1 MVTHL
6 GLSLSVSLLV
16 NLLLLGLR
24 KSSSLPL
31 PPDPNFFPFLGTI
44 KWLRQG
50 LGGLNIYLRSVH
62 QRLGPIITLRITSRP
77 AIFIADRSLAHQA
90 LILNG
95 AVFAD
100 RPPAPPISKIV
111 SSNQHNISSG
121 FYGATWR
128 LLRRNLTSEIL
139 HPSRLRSY
147 SHARRWVLEILFD
160 RFRNHGGSQE
170 PIVVVDHLHY
180 AMFALLVLMCFG
192 DKLDEKQIKE
202 VEFVQRRQLLSFGRF
217 NILNL
222 WPKLTKLIF
231 KSRWDEFH
239 RIRDEQRDVLLPLV
253 RARRKILEERKK
265 DDEEEKKDYVQSYV
279 DTLLD
284 LELPDEKRK
293 LNEEEIMSLCSE
305 FLNGGTD
312 TTATAL
318 QWIMANL
325 VKNPSIQER
334 LYEEIKSV
342 VREEA
347 KEIEEEEAHKM
358 PYLKAVVLE
367 GLRRHPPGHF
377 VLPHSVTE
385 DTVLGGYKVPKKGT
399 VNFMVAEI
407 GRDPAVWDE
416 PMAFKPERFIGEE
429 EPVDITGSRGI
440 KMMPFGAGRRICPGI
455 GLAMLHLEYY
465 VANMVKEFEWKEVE
479 GCEVDLTEK
488 LEFTVVMKHPLKAL
502 AVARRSLEKEIVFSF
517 FSLVLMFWKIW

>member
-1 MVTHL
+1 MEIWL
-6 GLSLSVSLLV
+6 LILVSLAVSLFLP
-16 NLLLLGLR
+16 LLLR
-24 KSSSLPL
+24 RRNSSSLPL
-31 PPDPNFFPFLGTI
+31 PPDPNFFPLIGTLQ
-44 KWLRQG
+44 WLRRG
-50 LGGLNIYLRSVH
+50 LGGLDTYLRSVH
-62 QRLGPIITLRITSRP
+62 HRLGPIITLRITSRP
-77 AIFIADRSLAHQA
+77 AIFVSDRSLAHQA
-90 LILNG
+90 LVLNG

-100 RPPAPPISKIV
+100 RPPPAPISRFIT
-111 SSNQHNISSG
+111 SNQHNISSG
-121 FYGATWR
+121 SYGATWR

-160 RFRNHGGSQE
+160 RFRNHEGEE
-170 PIVVVDHLHY
+170 PIVVVHHLHY

-202 VEFVQRRQLLSFGRF
+202 VEFVQRRQLLSFSRY

-222 WPKLTKLIF
+222 WPKFTKLIF
-231 KSRWDEFH
+231 RSRWEEFH
-239 RIRDEQRDVLLPLV
+239 KMRKEQRDVLLPLI
-253 RARRKILEERKK
+253 RARRKIVEERKK
-265 DDEEEKKDYVQSYV
+265 RSEEEEEGNKDYVQSYV

-284 LELPDEKRK
+284 LELPEEKRK
-293 LNEEEIMSLCSE
+293 LNEDEIVSLCSE

-325 VKNPSIQER
+325 VKSPEIQEK
-334 LYEEIKSV
+334 LYSEIKSV
-342 VREEA
+342 VGEEA

-399 VNFMVAEI
+399 INFMVAEI
-407 GRDPAVWDE
+407 GRDPTVWEE

-455 GLAMLHLEYY
+455 GLAMMHLEYY
-465 VANMVKEFEWKEVE
+465 VANMVREFEWKEVK
-479 GCEVDLTEK
+479 GYEVDLTEK
-488 LEFTVVMKHPLKAL
+488 LEFTVVMKHPLKAR
-502 AVARRSLEKEIVFSF
+502 AVPRRS
-517 FSLVLMFWKIW
+517 

>member
-1 MVTHL
+1 M
-6 GLSLSVSLLV
+6 
-16 NLLLLGLR
+16 
-24 KSSSLPL
+24 
-31 PPDPNFFPFLGTI
+31 
-44 KWLRQG
+44 
-50 LGGLNIYLRSVH
+50 
-62 QRLGPIITLRITSRP
+62 
-77 AIFIADRSLAHQA
+77 
-90 LILNG
+90 LNG

-100 RPPAPPISKIV
+100 RPPAAPISKIV

-121 FYGATWR
+121 SYGATWR

-139 HPSRLRSY
+139 HPSRVRSY
-147 SHARRWVLEILFD
+147 SHARRWVLDILFD
-160 RFRNHGGSQE
+160 RFRRHDGSE
-170 PIVVVDHLHY
+170 EEAIVVVDHLHY

-202 VEFVQRRQLLSFGRF
+202 VEFVQRRQLLSFSRF

-222 WPKLTKLIF
+222 WPKLTRLIF
-231 KSRWDEFH
+231 RSRWEEFH
-239 RIRDEQRDVLLPLV
+239 QMRREQGDVLLPLI
-253 RARRKILEERKK
+253 RARRKIVESRMKNN
-265 DDEEEKKDYVQSYV
+265 KDYVQSYV

-284 LELPDEKRK
+284 LELPEEKRK
-293 LNEEEIMSLCSE
+293 LNEEEIVSLCSE

-325 VKNPSIQER
+325 VKKPEIQER

-342 VREEA
+342 VAGDEA

-385 DTVLGGYKVPKKGT
+385 DTVLGGYKVPKRGT

-407 GRDPAVWDE
+407 GRDPAVWDD
-416 PMAFKPERFIGEE
+416 PMEFKPERFIREE

-465 VANMVKEFEWKEVE
+465 VANMVKEFEWKEVK
-479 GCEVDLTEK
+479 GYEVDLTEK
-488 LEFTVVMKHPLKAL
+488 LEFTVVMKHPLKAR
-502 AVARRSLEKEIVFSF
+502 AVPRTS
-517 FSLVLMFWKIW
+517 

>member
-1 MVTHL
+1 MEIWL
-6 GLSLSVSLLV
+6 LIIVSLCVSLV
-16 NLLLLGLR
+16 LNLLLLRLR
-24 KSSSLPL
+24 NSFSHPL
-31 PPDPNFFPFLGTI
+31 PPDPNFFPFIGTI
-44 KWLRQG
+44 WWLRKG
-50 LGGLNIYLRSVH
+50 LGGLTTYLHSVH
-62 QRLGPIITLRITSRP
+62 HRLGPIITLRIASSP
-77 AIFIADRSLAHQA
+77 SIFVANRSLAHQA
-90 LILNG
+90 LVQNG

-100 RPPAPPISKIV
+100 RPPAPPVSRID

-121 FYGATWR
+121 GYGATWR
-128 LLRRNLTSEIL
+128 ILRRNLKSEIL
-139 HPSRLRSY
+139 HPSRVRSY
-147 SHARRWVLEILFD
+147 SHARRWVLDILFD
-160 RFRNHGGSQE
+160 QFRKHGSEKDE

-202 VEFVQRRQLLSFGRF
+202 VEFVQRRQLLSLSRF

-222 WPKLTKLIF
+222 WPKVTKLIF
-231 KSRWDEFH
+231 RSRWEEFH
-239 RIRDEQRDVLLPLV
+239 QMRREQRDVLLPLI
-253 RARRKILEERKK
+253 RARRKIVEEREKRSS
-265 DDEEEKKDYVQSYV
+265 EEENYVQSYV
-279 DTLLD
+279 DTLLA

-293 LNEEEIMSLCSE
+293 LNEDEIVSLCSE
-305 FLNGGTD
+305 FLSAGTD

-325 VKNPSIQER
+325 VKNPEIQKR

-342 VREEA
+342 VGEEEG
-347 KEIEEEEAHKM
+347 KEIEEEDARKM

-377 VLPHSVTE
+377 LVPHSVTE
-385 DTVLGGYKVPKKGT
+385 DTVLGGYKVPKRGT

-407 GRDPAVWDE
+407 GRDPEVWDE
-416 PMAFKPERFIGEE
+416 PMAFKPERFMGEA

-488 LEFTVVMKHPLKAL
+488 VEFTVVMKHPLKAR
-502 AVARRSLEKEIVFSF
+502 AVPRRT
-517 FSLVLMFWKIW
+517 

>member
-1 MVTHL
+1 MEIWLLIIV
-6 GLSLSVSLLV
+6 SLSVSLLLH
-16 NLLLLGLR
+16 LLLSRLR
-24 KSSSLPL
+24 NSSSLPL
-31 PPDPNFFPFLGTI
+31 PPDPNFFPFIGTI
-44 KWLRQG
+44 WWLRKG
-50 LGGLNIYLRSVH
+50 LGGLNTYLRSVH
-62 QRLGPIITLRITSRP
+62 HRLGPIITLRITSRP
-77 AIFIADRSLAHQA
+77 SIFVADRSLAHQA
-90 LILNG
+90 LVQNG

-100 RPPAPPISKIV
+100 RPPAAPISRIV

-121 FYGATWR
+121 AYGATWR
-128 LLRRNLTSEIL
+128 LLRRNLTSEML
-139 HPSRLRSY
+139 HPSRVRSY
-147 SHARRWVLEILFD
+147 SHARRWVLDILFE
-160 RFRNHGGSQE
+160 RFRKHQEE

-192 DKLDEKQIKE
+192 DKLDEKQIKS
-202 VEFVQRRQLLSFGRF
+202 VEFVQRRQLLSFSRF

-222 WPKLTKLIF
+222 WPRFTKLIF
-231 KSRWDEFH
+231 RSRWEEFH
-239 RIRDEQRDVLLPLV
+239 QMRREQRDVLLPLI
-253 RARRKILEERKK
+253 RARRKIIENRKERS
-265 DDEEEKKDYVQSYV
+265 EEENYVQSYV
-279 DTLLD
+279 DTLLA

-293 LNEEEIMSLCSE
+293 LNEDEIVSLCSE

-325 VKNPSIQER
+325 VKNPEIQKR

-342 VREEA
+342 VGEEEG
-347 KEIEEEEAHKM
+347 KDIEEEEARKM

-385 DTVLGGYKVPKKGT
+385 DTVLGGYKVPKRGT

-407 GRDPAVWDE
+407 GRDPKVWDE
-416 PMAFKPERFIGEE
+416 PMEFKPERFMGEE

-488 LEFTVVMKHPLKAL
+488 LEFTVVMKHPLKAR
-502 AVARRSLEKEIVFSF
+502 AVPRRS
-517 FSLVLMFWKIW
+517 

>member
-1 MVTHL
+1 MEIWLLLIVV
-6 GLSLSVSLLV
+6 SLSVSLLLH
-16 NLLLLGLR
+16 LLLHRLR
-24 KSSSLPL
+24 NSSSLPL
-31 PPDPNFFPFLGTI
+31 PPDPNFFPFIGTI
-44 KWLRQG
+44 WWLRRG
-50 LGGLNIYLRSVH
+50 LGGLNTYLRSVH
-62 QRLGPIITLRITSRP
+62 HRLGPIITLRITSRP
-77 AIFIADRSLAHQA
+77 AIFVADRSLAHQA
-90 LILNG
+90 LVLNG

-100 RPPAPPISKIV
+100 RPPAAPISKIV

-121 FYGATWR
+121 SYGATWR

-139 HPSRLRSY
+139 HPSRVRSY
-147 SHARRWVLEILFD
+147 SHARRWVLDILFD
-160 RFRNHGGSQE
+160 RFRRHGSEGE
-170 PIVVVDHLHY
+170 AIVVVDHLHY

-202 VEFVQRRQLLSFGRF
+202 VEFVQRRQLLSFSRF

-222 WPKLTKLIF
+222 WPTLTRLIF
-231 KSRWDEFH
+231 RSRWEEFH
-239 RIRDEQRDVLLPLV
+239 QMRREQGDVLLPLI
-253 RARRKILEERKK
+253 RARRKIVEERMKNS
-265 DDEEEKKDYVQSYV
+265 KDYVQSYV

-284 LELPDEKRK
+284 LELPEEKRK
-293 LNEEEIMSLCSE
+293 LNEEEIVSLCSE

-325 VKNPSIQER
+325 VKNPEIQER

-342 VREEA
+342 VAGEEG

-385 DTVLGGYKVPKKGT
+385 DTVLGGYKVPKRGT

-407 GRDPAVWDE
+407 GRDPAVWDD
-416 PMAFKPERFIGEE
+416 PMEFKPERFIGEE

-465 VANMVKEFEWKEVE
+465 VANMVKEFEWKEVK
-479 GCEVDLTEK
+479 GYEVDLTEK
-488 LEFTVVMKHPLKAL
+488 LEFTVVMKHPLKAR
-502 AVARRSLEKEIVFSF
+502 AVPRRS
-517 FSLVLMFWKIW
+517 

>member
-1 MVTHL
+1 MEIWLLILV
-6 GLSLSVSLLV
+6 SLSISLLLH
-16 NLLLLGLR
+16 LLLR
-24 KSSSLPL
+24 HRRNASSPPL
-31 PPDPNFFPFLGTI
+31 PPDPNFFPFIGTLH
-44 KWLRQG
+44 WLRQG
-50 LGGLNIYLRSVH
+50 LGGLGSYLRSVH
-62 QRLGPIITLRITSRP
+62 HRLGPIVTLRITSRP

-90 LILNG
+90 LVLNG

-121 FYGATWR
+121 SYGATWR

-139 HPSRLRSY
+139 HPSRMRSY

-160 RFRNHGGSQE
+160 RFRNHGSEE
-170 PIVVVDHLHY
+170 PIVLVDHLHY

-192 DKLDEKQIKE
+192 DKLDEKQIKQ
-202 VEFVQRRQLLSFGRF
+202 VEFVQRRQLLSFSRF

-222 WPKLTKLIF
+222 FPKLTKLIF
-231 KSRWDEFH
+231 RKRWEEFFQM
-239 RIRDEQRDVLLPLV
+239 RKEQRDVLLPLI
-253 RARRKILEERKK
+253 RARRKIVEERKK
-265 DDEEEKKDYVQSYV
+265 KRSEEQEDNYVQSYV

-293 LNEEEIMSLCSE
+293 LNEDEIVSLCSE

-325 VKNPSIQER
+325 VKNPEIQER
-334 LYEEIKSV
+334 LHEEIKSV
-342 VREEA
+342 VGEEA
-347 KEIEEEEAHKM
+347 KEIEEDEAHKM

-407 GRDPAVWDE
+407 GRDPAVWEE
-416 PMAFKPERFIGEE
+416 PMAFKPERFIGEKE
-429 EPVDITGSRGI
+429 AVDITGSRGI

-465 VANMVKEFEWKEVE
+465 VANMVREFEWKEVQ

-488 LEFTVVMKHPLKAL
+488 LEFTVVMKHPLKAR
-502 AVARRSLEKEIVFSF
+502 AVPRRS
-517 FSLVLMFWKIW
+517 

>member
-1 MVTHL
+1 MEIWLLILV
-6 GLSLSVSLLV
+6 SLSSSLLLH
-16 NLLLLGLR
+16 LLLIRRR

-44 KWLRQG
+44 RWLRQG
-50 LGGLNIYLRSVH
+50 FGGLGAYLRSVH
-62 QRLGPIITLRITSRP
+62 HRLGPIVTLRLTSRP
-77 AIFIADRSLAHQA
+77 AIFVADRSLAHQA
-90 LILNG
+90 LVLNG

-121 FYGATWR
+121 SYGATWR
-128 LLRRNLTSEIL
+128 LLRRNLTSEML
-139 HPSRLRSY
+139 HPSRVRSY
-147 SHARRWVLEILFD
+147 SHARRWVLDILFD
-160 RFRNHGGSQE
+160 RFRNHGGGE

-192 DKLDEKQIKE
+192 DKLDEKQIKQ
-202 VEFVQRRQLLSFGRF
+202 VESVQRRQLLSFGRF
-217 NILNL
+217 SILNL
-222 WPKLTKLIF
+222 WPKLTKLILR
-231 KSRWDEFH
+231 SRWEEFLQ
-239 RIRDEQRDVLLPLV
+239 IREEQRDVLLPLI
-253 RARRKILEERKK
+253 RARRNIVEERKEDNK
-265 DDEEEKKDYVQSYV
+265 EYVQSYV
-279 DTLLD
+279 DTLLN

-293 LNEEEIMSLCSE
+293 LNEDEIVSLCSE

-325 VKNPSIQER
+325 VKKPEIQEK
-334 LYEEIKSV
+334 LYDEIKNV
-342 VREEA
+342 IGEEES

-488 LEFTVVMKHPLKAL
+488 LEFTVVMKHPLKAR
-502 AVARRSLEKEIVFSF
+502 AVPRRG
-517 FSLVLMFWKIW
+517 